1 MQDFRRLQVWTR
13 ANAHTIAVRRATSR
27 FPRRGFAEL
36 KDQIHRSAESIVNN
50 IVEGCGAAT
59 DPEFARFL
67 SMSIKSAIEL
77 EGQLEMAR
85 GYEILA
91 DAVWRQLAGET
102 VEIRRMLFG
111 LRKSVLNRPPRKQRD
126 PIPQSVDRSEI
137 RDDASQG

>member
-1 MQDFRRLQVWTR
+1 M
-13 ANAHTIAVRRATSR
+13 
-27 FPRRGFAEL
+27 

-91 DAVWRQLAGET
+91 DAAWRQLAEET
-102 VEIRRMLFG
+102 VQIRRMLFG
-111 LRKSVLNRPPRKQRD
+111 LRKSVLNRSPRK
-126 PIPQSVDRSEI
+126 PGGTIPQTTDLSERSN
-137 RDDASQG
+137 DASQE

>member
-1 MQDFRRLQVWTR
+1 MQDFHRLQVWAR
-13 ANAHTIAVRRATSR
+13 ANAHTIALRRATSR

-85 GYEILA
+85 GYEILP
-91 DAVWRQLAGET
+91 DAAWRQLGDET

-111 LRKSVLNRPPRKQRD
+111 LRKSVLNRSPRKQRGGN
-126 PIPQSVDRSEI
+126 PQYMDCNES
-137 RDDASQG
+137 RDAGPPP